1 MKDDYGEILDFVVA
15 IVSLTGAV
23 GFFLLLPLYF
33 SQRRDIM
40 RLRAWMERE
49 PDHPAADLAASEA
62 ILDRAEVELEE
73 LTGEHEAIDATVVR
87 PGEIPAGAAAAQR
100 VTSERPAL
108 ERVTMERAALQPHPR
123 WRRFV
128 STATQPQW
136 LAVIGAGAVILGIL
150 AVFGSDRLLQTFNE
164 EERGPRAG
172 AVSPD
177 EVTVSVLNGTSV
189 PGLAAKVGDDVAA
202 NGFELA
208 PIGTSD
214 EQLQRTIVLFDAGQE
229 KEAKTVARKLGGY
242 QVKPIDPATRREAG
256 DVDVVVIAG
265 EDRAGL

>member
-1 MKDDYGEILDFVVA
+1 VSEDYSQVLDLVVA
-15 IVSLTGAV
+15 VVSLASVV

-33 SQRRDIM
+33 SQRRDVM

-49 PDHPAADLAASEA
+49 PEHPAADLEASETL
-62 ILDRAEVELEE
+62 LDRAEAELEE
-73 LTGEHEAIDATVVR
+73 LTGESEELAATAVK
-87 PGEIPAGAAAAQR
+87 PPAQEGAVTAAHR

-136 LAVIGAGAVILGIL
+136 LAVIAAGTVILGIL
-150 AVFGSDRLLQTFNE
+150 VVFGSDRLLETFDD
-164 EERGPRAG
+164 ERGPRAG
-172 AVSPD
+172 AIVPED
-177 EVTVSVLNGTSV
+177 VTVSVLNGTSV
-189 PGLAAKVGDDVAA
+189 PGLAAKVGDDVEAS
-202 NGFELA
+202 GFELA
-208 PIGTSD
+208 PIGTST
-214 EQLQRTIVLFDAGQE
+214 EQLDRTVVLFAQGRE
-229 KEAKTVARKLGGY
+229 REAKRVAQQLGGY
-242 QVKPIDPATRREAG
+242 QVKPIDPTTRREVG